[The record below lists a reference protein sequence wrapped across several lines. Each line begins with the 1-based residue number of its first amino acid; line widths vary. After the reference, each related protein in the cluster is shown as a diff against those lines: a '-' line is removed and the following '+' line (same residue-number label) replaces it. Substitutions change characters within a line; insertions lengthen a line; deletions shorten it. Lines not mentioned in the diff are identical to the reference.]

1 MPAAQRGWQALDASR
16 HPSAMQNS
24 LPGRHQLDA
33 AVTYSSSL
41 SFQRQQPRAQLGQEY
56 GVKKEYV
63 VGSSRSTSRSCCR
76 PARFA
81 VMKSQGHD
89 KSRHVGSCAAQL
101 SSRVLLKSWLLPLFR
116 LPLSLS
122 TPFSSP
128 TCLAGRLSRPPCVV
142 TSSPS
147 VLFAILSESDVLLEA
162 QLGAQLLTLPD
173 LCRYHL

>member
-1 MPAAQRGWQALDASR
+1 
-16 HPSAMQNS
+16 MQNS

-101 SSRVLLKSWLLPLFR
+101 SSRVLLKKLAFASLPPPSLPLYA
-116 LPLSLS
+116 LLLSDLS
-122 TPFSSP
+122 
-128 TCLAGRLSRPPCVV
+128 GWPPV
-142 TSSPS
+142 SPS
-147 VLFAILSESDVLLEA
+147 LRRHQLSKRLVCHPFRVRRA
-162 QLGAQLLTLPD
+162 A
-173 LCRYHL
+173 